1 MREELELYW
10 SSALF
15 PMKTLRYNPIP
26 ARFYQGT
33 RDSLAAQLP
42 EGALVV
48 VHANDVY
55 PTNADGTLPH
65 HQNANLHY
73 LTGIDQEQTTLIM
86 RIGRNGKHTDTLLL
100 RETNERIV
108 IWEGARLTKQEAQEL
123 SGVSDV
129 RWTHEYQTLVADA
142 MQSAKCVYWERDTHP
157 RRYTD
162 VQTRNERMFA
172 AFHAN
177 YPDVEVRSLYPLLAK
192 MRLVKGEPEL
202 SQLREACK
210 ITGEGFSA
218 ILPRI
223 KPDMGEWEMEALLS
237 CEYTRRRSR
246 KFSFLPIIASGSDT
260 CVLHYISNHKV
271 CKDGDLILFDI
282 GAEYGGYAGDMSR
295 TVPANGKFSP
305 RQKAVYEAVLA
316 VHRHAASIM
325 LPGVRKADYERRVRV
340 RMAQELVQ
348 LGLLTAQQ
356 VQREA
361 NDPICVRKY
370 YMHSVSHSLG
380 LDVHDVC
387 PADPVFEVGQVW
399 TIEPGIYIPEENLG
413 VRIETDVLIHPH
425 GVEDL
430 IPNAPLEVADIE
442 RLMRGA
448 C

>member
-1 MREELELYW
+1 
-10 SSALF
+10 
-15 PMKTLRYNPIP
+15 MKTLRYTPIP
-26 ARFYQGT
+26 SCFYESARNA
-33 RDSLAAQLP
+33 LAGRLP

-48 VHANDVY
+48 LHANDVY
-55 PTNADGTLPH
+55 PTNADGTMQH
-65 HQNANLHY
+65 HQNADLHY
-73 LTGIDQEQTTLIM
+73 LTGIDQEETTLM
-86 RIGRNGKHTDTLLL
+86 MLIGKNGQHTDTLLL

-108 IWEGARLTKQEAQEL
+108 IWEGARLTKEEAREI
-123 SGVSDV
+123 SGVRDV
-129 RWTHEYQTLVADA
+129 RWTQEYQTLLAQA
-142 MQSAKCVYWERDTHP
+142 IASAKYVYWERDTHP

-177 YPDVEVRSLYPLLAK
+177 YPNAEVRSLYPLLSR

-202 SQLREACK
+202 AQMREACR
-210 ITGEGFSA
+210 ITGEGFAA
-218 ILPRI
+218 ILPLI
-223 KPDMGEWEMEALLS
+223 KPGMGEWEMEALLGS
-237 CEYTRRRSR
+237 EYTRRRSR
-246 KFSFLPIIASGSDT
+246 KFSFLPIIASGADT

-271 CKDGDLILFDI
+271 CKNGDLILFDV

-316 VHRHAASIM
+316 VHRYAASIM
-325 LPGVRKADYERRVRV
+325 LPGVRKTDYERRVRA
-340 RMAQELVQ
+340 RMAQELVN
-348 LGLLTAQQ
+348 LGLLSVQQ

-361 NDPICVRKY
+361 NDPSCVRKY

-387 PADPVFEVGQVW
+387 PKDPVFAVGQVW

-413 VRIETDVLIHPH
+413 VRIETDVLIHPD

-430 IPNAPLEVADIE
+430 IPGAPLEVSDIE
-442 RLMRGA
+442 RLMRGE
-448 C
+448 

>member
-1 MREELELYW
+1 
-10 SSALF
+10 
-15 PMKTLRYNPIP
+15 MKTLRYNPIP

-192 MRLVKGEPEL
+192 MRLVEPEL